1 MSTIISTSALLPVI
15 KAEKNNKGAEF
26 TVKSLKTGKDFTYSI
41 SRAEFKGKWYT
52 HIRVEKGY
60 RVFVRLGTY
69 FNGTITNKGS
79 KVTTPSA
86 LAIAHVLKYVE
97 LGMSEKLDE
106 VVELRHVGKC
116 LRCNRELSDPISID
130 RGLGPVCISF

>member
-1 MSTIISTSALLPVI
+1 MSKVISTSALLPVI

-26 TVKSLKTGKDFTYSI
+26 TLGSKVTGKDYTYSI
-41 SRAEFKGKWYT
+41 SRSEFKGKWYT

-60 RVFVRLGTY
+60 RKFVRLGTY
-69 FNGTITNKGS
+69 FKGNLYHKGQ

-86 LAIAHVLKYVE
+86 LAIGYVLDKVE
-97 LGMSEKLDE
+97 KGLKGIDD

-116 LRCNRELSDPISID
+116 LRCNRELSDPASID
-130 RGLGPVCISF
+130 RGLGPVCINF